1 MVADM
6 ENIILLIDVL
16 VILACICLMIIV
28 SLIRRKDIK
37 RITRVNKKLKR
48 YVEDLKDVRA

>member
-1 MVADM
+1 M

>member
-1 MVADM
+1 M

-28 SLIRRKDIK
+28 SLIKRKDIK
-37 RITRVNKKLKR
+37 KITIVNKKLKQ